1 MGTTLGT
8 LSNLAIYIGLVVLGA
23 FLGSRKA
30 LRSRPLVWVSKLQ
43 FVALMILIVTLG
55 VNLGA
60 NDEVI
65 SSLGEIGLSA
75 LVFGVPCIFLALGYL
90 AGMALGLGEGA
101 SVGTAAVGLLV
112 GFLPAVW
119 VNRWITRSQKPE
131 FVILRHQA

>member
-60 NDEVI
+60 NDEVV

-75 LVFGVPCIFLALGYL
+75 LAITLFAL
-90 AGMALGLGEGA
+90 AGSLLAVTLVRRLLKLDAQGRTRAQREAGQAEGRDE
-101 SVGTAAVGLLV
+101 
-112 GFLPAVW
+112 P
-119 VNRWITRSQKPE
+119 
-131 FVILRHQA
+131 